1 MIEMMVV
8 LAIIGIL
15 TVSVVGNYG
24 SFRSATVATN
34 MAYELAGSIRQA
46 QLYGLGVR
54 LNGQVGTF
62 TAEGSP
68 NDTYGVELTAGTPSY
83 SIFRDKVLDATCD
96 DGACDCGNSLGECV
110 EQVTML
116 QQVTVEA
123 LCTGDASMT
132 VEDILSGAEGGFCE
146 HPSLSVMY
154 TRPNPEASIYAGG
167 GATGDTLAGILIRG
181 GRHCR
186 LVRVYQNGQVA
197 VENVPA
203 ASAGAFTSACGA

>member
-68 NDTYGVELTAGTPSY
+68 NDTYGVELAKGVPSY
-83 SIFRDKVLDATCD
+83 SIFRDKGTPNATCD
-96 DGACDCGNSLGECV
+96 SGCSCDDSAGECV

-132 VEDILSGAEGGFCE
+132 GQELLEGGSCD
-146 HPSLSVMY
+146 HTSLSVMY
-154 TRPNPEASIYAGG
+154 TRPNPEASIYASSG
-167 GATGDTLAGILIRG
+167 TGDTLAGILIRG
-181 GRHCR
+181 GAHCR
-186 LVRVYQNGQVA
+186 LVRVYQNGQIA

-203 ASAGAFTSACGA
+203 ASAGSTFGDACGA